1 MEGKLFSQDFLLD
14 GIRTTPVW
22 EALPDADF
30 DTFLNDLKRIYAP
43 LTAGSQLNEANTEA
57 DIIEQVL
64 GLLGWCDLTLKQV
77 TATSTRREDV
87 PDFLLFPDEDAKQ
100 AARAEKRDDRRYRH
114 GIAILEAKRW
124 MRPLDRGD
132 ATNRLDPGTPSN
144 QILRYLSSAEIA
156 SERKVRWGILTNGA
170 VWRLYWQGARS
181 RSEEF
186 LELDLAA
193 LLGVQGLEQ
202 NLFGV
207 DTRHG
212 IKLFFCLFH
221 RGAFLRQTWD
231 KEERTFHEYA
241 FNEARLYEEKVS
253 QDLGARVFATIFPQ
267 LADAL
272 AAGDPDAKLESP
284 AYLAELREA
293 TLILLY
299 RLLFILYAEDR
310 NLLPARD
317 ERYDDYSLRKIR
329 VDIAARR
336 DANDTLSNTASRYW
350 QHLGDLFRI
359 ISLGDPSIG
368 MPAYN
373 GGLFEDGRA
382 PLLTRSRVPDAR
394 FAPLFDDLAR
404 RPDPSTKLRTGPL
417 RAWINYRDL
426 SVQHLGGIYER
437 LLEYSLVVEEIPSLP
452 APLPLAGEGNL
463 SSSSSV
469 RGVGVRERRI
479 VARPASFARK
489 TSGSYYT
496 HDGLVKLIIRE
507 TAGPLVAERKAAF
520 LGQLEAWRHKK
531 ELKPADWEMLDR
543 LDPAS
548 TMLDLKICDP
558 AMGSGHF
565 LVSLVDYFAD
575 EILESIAA
583 VQLEVAAQPWARDI
597 ANPWASPLIKRIAD
611 IRKRIQAAA
620 FQGRWTVSE
629 AQLDDRHLV
638 RRMILK
644 RVVHGVDK
652 NLMAVEL
659 AKVALW
665 LHTFTVGAP
674 LSFLD
679 HHLHCGDSLFGGKV
693 SQIRDALNQQGSLI
707 YQDDLRSL
715 DKARDLMLAIGNLTD
730 IDIAE
735 AHHSKAMMDTAT
747 DGLRPMQRT
756 LDFMLAKQ
764 WVGKTGRKDYDAAW
778 AELLSN
784 HNGGNLLES
793 VKFYSERKGKLSAP
807 SEQQTLVTM
816 QAALAKADAEHFLHW
831 ELAFPTVF
839 TPSPSGGGLGWGNAL
854 AGGPGFDAVIGN
866 PPWDRMKLQQV
877 EWFAERKP
885 EIAHAARASDRKKLI
900 AQLETNNDPLWQDY
914 LGAQAAAEAA
924 SRVARECGDYPL
936 LSGGDTNLYSLFV
949 ERAQALIHPRGLV
962 GLLCPSGIA
971 ADKGAAEFFRTLT
984 TPSPLWGEGGG
995 EGSRLAALY
1004 DFENKKTFFPD
1015 VDSRFKFSALVFGGA
1030 QRTVAAAR
1038 CAFYLH
1044 TLEEAN
1050 DPSRA
1055 LHLTAQDFMAINP
1068 NTGAAPIFRT
1078 QRDADITTA
1087 IYRRQPVLALH
1098 AVRTEPVEGQAVH
1111 ASTSSARTVTKKACP
1126 EPSRR
1131 VWPLRYCTM
1140 FHMTND
1146 SGLFKRRDELEKEG
1160 WYPLGGNRW
1169 KKGEAEAVPLYVGR
1183 MIYNYDHRSSSVTTN
1198 EENLHNAALS
1208 ANLSAVEKAK
1218 PDYFPTPQ
1226 YWVSKSD
1233 VPENERREWAIGF
1246 RDIARATDMR
1256 TMIAA
1261 IIPTVAAGNKLPLL
1275 LPDSAAANA
1284 DYIKFAPLV
1293 LANLNAVA
1301 FDFVVRQKV
1310 QSTSMNWFIVEQ
1322 LPLIRPEQ
1330 FEQKLPLSNFPPQA
1344 GERANEKSNFQSL
1357 ADFIRGEVLRL
1368 SYTAH
1373 DLAPF
1378 ARDLGYDG
1386 APFVWDEDDRRHRT
1400 ARLDA
1405 LFFHLYGINRDDAAY
1420 ILDTFPIVREQDEK
1434 AHGRYLTK
1442 ELILAYMNAVAAG
1455 DFTTVVHGVTDIR

>member
-22 EALPDADF
+22 EALSDAAL
-30 DTFLNDLKRIYAP
+30 DTFIADLQNIYAP
-43 LTAGSQLNEANTEA
+43 LTASSQLNEANTEA
-57 DIIEQVL
+57 DVIEQVL
-64 GLLGWCDLTLKQV
+64 GLLGWRDLTLKQV
-77 TATSTRREDV
+77 TASSTRREDV
-87 PDFLLFPDEDAKQ
+87 PDFLLFPDKAAKQ
-100 AARAEKRDDRRYRH
+100 SARAETRADRSYRH

-144 QILRYLSSAEIA
+144 QILRYLSSVEVA
-156 SERKVRWGILTNGA
+156 SERAVRWGILTNGA

-186 LELDLAA
+186 LELDLAG
-193 LLGVQGLEQ
+193 LLKVPGVESD
-202 NLFGV
+202 LFAM

-221 RGAFLRQTWD
+221 RGAFLRQSWD
-231 KEERTFHEYA
+231 RENRTFHEYA

-272 AAGDPDAKLESP
+272 AAGDPDADISSP
-284 AYLAELREA
+284 AYLAELRVA

-310 NLLPARD
+310 NLLPVRD
-317 ERYDDYSLRKIR
+317 GRYDDYSLRKIR

-336 DANDTLSNTASRYW
+336 DANDPLSASACRYW

-359 ISLGDPSIG
+359 ISQGDSSIG
-368 MPAYN
+368 LPAYN
-373 GGLFEDGRA
+373 GGLFEDTRA
-382 PLLTRSRVPDAR
+382 PLLVRSRVPDAR

-404 RPDPSTKLRTGPL
+404 SPDPSTKLRTDLL

-437 LLEYSLVVEEIPSLP
+437 LLEYSLTVEE
-452 APLPLAGEGNL
+452 NK
-463 SSSSSV
+463 
-469 RGVGVRERRI
+469 I

-489 TSGSYYT
+489 VSGSYYT

-507 TAGPLVAERKAAF
+507 TVGPLVAERKAAF
-520 LGQLEAWRHKK
+520 HEQLEKWKNKK
-531 ELKPADWEMLDR
+531 ELKPADWEMLDS

-548 TMLDLKICDP
+548 TMLNLKICDP

-583 VQLEVAAQPWARDI
+583 VQLAVASQPWAQDI

-611 IRKRIQAAA
+611 IRSRILSAAR
-620 FQGRWTVSE
+620 QQRWAVTE

-652 NLMAVEL
+652 NPMAVEL

-693 SQIRDALNQQGSLI
+693 SQVRDALNKQGSLI
-707 YQDDLRSL
+707 YQDDLRGL
-715 DKARDLMLAIGNLTD
+715 EKARDLMLAIGNLTD

-735 AHHSKAMMDTAT
+735 AHHSKAMMVIAA
-747 DGLRPMQRT
+747 DGMRPMQRT

-764 WVGKTGRKDYDAAW
+764 WSGKAGRKEYDTAW
-778 AELLSN
+778 ADLLAGQYGK
-784 HNGGNLLES
+784 HLLES
-793 VKFYSERKGKLSAP
+793 IKFYSEHRASLPTA
-807 SEQQTLVTM
+807 SERQTLATV

-831 ELAFPTVF
+831 ELAFPTVWQD
-839 TPSPSGGGLGWGNAL
+839 GQG
-854 AGGPGFDAVIGN
+854 GFDAIIGN

-885 EIAHAARASDRKKLI
+885 EIAQAARAADRKKLI
-900 AQLETNNDPLWQDY
+900 AQLEADNDPLWQDF
-914 LGAQAAAEAA
+914 LAAQAASEAA

-936 LSGGDTNLYSLFV
+936 LSGGDINLYSLFV

-971 ADKGAAEFFRTLT
+971 ADKGASEFFRGISGT
-984 TPSPLWGEGGG
+984 G
-995 EGSRLAALY
+995 RLAALY

-1015 VDSRFKFSALVFGGA
+1015 IHASFKFCALIFGGE
-1030 QRTVAAAR
+1030 QRTVATAR

-1044 TLEEAN
+1044 TLEEAD

-1055 LHLTAQDFMAINP
+1055 LHLTAQDFMAVNP

-1087 IYRRQPVLALH
+1087 IYRRQPVLYLH
-1098 AVRTEPVEGQAVH
+1098 QNPNPPQSPLVRGEA
-1111 ASTSSARTVTKKACP
+1111 AISSPDKGRPGGVK
-1126 EPSRR
+1126 
-1131 VWPLRYCTM
+1131 VWPLRYCRM
-1140 FHMTND
+1140 FDMTND

-1160 WYPLGGNRW
+1160 WYPVGENRW
-1169 KKGEAEAVPLYVGR
+1169 KKGEAEAVPLYEGKMVQ
-1183 MIYNYDHRSSSVTTN
+1183 MYDHRAANVVMN
-1198 EENLHNAALS
+1198 ANNLHRPAQQEASSAAQHADPAFS
-1208 ANLSAVEKAK
+1208 
-1218 PDYFPTPQ
+1218 PTPQ
-1226 YWVSKSD
+1226 FYISTSD
-1233 VPENERREWAIGF
+1233 VQQQYQGRWVLAFKEITAPTN
-1246 RDIARATDMR
+1246 MR
-1256 TMIAA
+1256 SMIACIA
-1261 IIPTVAAGNKLPLL
+1261 PGYGFGNKLPLW
-1275 LPDSAAANA
+1275 LPENGAEKAYSQ
-1284 DYIKFAPLV
+1284 IAPLLV
-1293 LANLNAVA
+1293 ANFNAFA
-1301 FDFVVRQKV
+1301 FDFVVRQKL
-1310 QSTSMNWFIVEQ
+1310 QGQTLNLFIVEQ

-1330 FEQKLPLSNFPPQA
+1330 FEQPLPSPSATLLPLPKGEGFKPPSPSGRAQRGA
-1344 GERANEKSNFQSL
+1344 RNEGEGTTI
-1357 ADFIRGEVLRL
+1357 ADFVRGEVLRL

-1386 APFVWDEDDRRHRT
+1386 APFAWDESDRRHRL

-1405 LFFHLYGINRDDAAY
+1405 LFFYLYGLSRDDAAY

-1455 DFTTVVHGVTDIR
+1455 DFTTLIQS

>member
-14 GIRTTPVW
+14 GIRSTPVW
-22 EALPDADF
+22 EALPDAAL
-30 DTFLNDLKRIYAP
+30 DTFIADLQNIYAP
-43 LTAGSQLNEANTEA
+43 LTANSQLNEANTEA

-64 GLLGWCDLTLKQV
+64 VLLGWRDLTLKQV
-77 TATSTRREDV
+77 TASSTRREDV
-87 PDFLLFPDEDAKQ
+87 PDFLLFPDEAAKQ
-100 AARAEKRDDRRYRH
+100 FARAETRDDRRYRH
-114 GIAILEAKRW
+114 GVAILEAKRW

-144 QILRYLSSAEIA
+144 QILRYLSSVEVA
-156 SERKVRWGILTNGA
+156 SDRKVRWGILTNGA

-186 LELDLAA
+186 LEIDLAA
-193 LLGVQGLEQ
+193 LLGVPGIEQ
-202 NLFGV
+202 NLFGLEQ
-207 DTRHG
+207 RHG

-221 RGAFLRQTWD
+221 RGAFLRQIWD
-231 KEERTFHEYA
+231 KEDRTFHEYA

-272 AAGDPDAKLESP
+272 AAGDPDADISSP
-284 AYLAELREA
+284 AYLAELRVA

-317 ERYDDYSLRKIR
+317 ERYDEYSLRKIR

-336 DANDTLSNTASRYW
+336 DANDTLSNSASRYW

-359 ISLGDPSIG
+359 ISQGDPSIG

-373 GGLFEDGRA
+373 GGLFEETRA

-404 RPDPSTKLRTGPL
+404 RPDPSPKLRPGLL

-437 LLEYSLVVEEIPSLP
+437 LLEYSLAVEYSPP
-452 APLPLAGEGNL
+452 PRGEGQ
-463 SSSSSV
+463 
-469 RGVGVRERRI
+469 GERVSYI

-507 TAGPLVAERKAAF
+507 TVGPLVAERKEAF
-520 LGQLEAWRHKK
+520 HEQIEKWKNKK

-548 TMLDLKICDP
+548 SMLDLKICDP

-565 LVSLVDYFAD
+565 LVTLVDYFAD
-575 EILESIAA
+575 EILESMAA
-583 VQLEVAAQPWARDI
+583 VQLAVAAQPWAKNI
-597 ANPWASPLIKRIAD
+597 ENPWASPLIERIAG
-611 IRKRIQAAA
+611 IRKRIRTAAY
-620 FQGRWTVSE
+620 QGQWAVTE

-652 NLMAVEL
+652 NPMAVEL

-679 HHLHCGDSLFGGKV
+679 HHLLCGDSLFGGKV
-693 SQIRDALNQQGSLI
+693 RHIAEELSKLKGSLLQQG
-707 YQDDLRSL
+707 DLHQVES
-715 DKARDLMLAIGNLTD
+715 ARLVMDTIGNLTD

-735 AHHSKAMMDTAT
+735 AHRSKALMDSINNA
-747 DGLRPMQRT
+747 LHPMRRT
-756 LDFMLAKQ
+756 LDFFQAQ
-764 WVGKTGRKDYDAAW
+764 RWAGKAEAKDYQQTWVA
-778 AELLSN
+778 LLAQEY
-784 HNGGNLLES
+784 GDNLLES
-793 VKFYSERKGKLSAP
+793 VDFLAKRKGKLPTERERHAHA
-807 SEQQTLVTM
+807 TM
-816 QAALAKADAEHFLHW
+816 QRALQRAEQEHFLHW
-831 ELAFPTVF
+831 ELAFPTIWQN
-839 TPSPSGGGLGWGNAL
+839 GQG
-854 AGGPGFDAVIGN
+854 GFDAIIGN

-885 EIAHAARASDRKKLI
+885 EIAKAARAADRKKLI
-900 AQLETNNDPLWQDY
+900 AQLEADNDPLWQDY
-914 LGAQAAAEAA
+914 LAAQAAAEAA
-924 SRVARECGDYPL
+924 TRVARECGDYPL
-936 LSGGDTNLYSLFV
+936 LSGGDINLYSLFI
-949 ERAQALIHPRGLV
+949 ERATSLIHPRGLV

-971 ADKGAAEFFRTLT
+971 ADKGASEFFRTLT

-1004 DFENKKTFFPD
+1004 DFENRKGFFPD
-1015 VDSRFKFSALVFGGA
+1015 VDSRFKFSALIFGGE
-1030 QRTVAAAR
+1030 QRTVQTAR

-1044 TLEEAN
+1044 TLKEA
-1050 DPSRA
+1050 DDLSRA
-1055 LHLTAQDFMAINP
+1055 LHLTAQDFMAVNP

-1078 QRDADITTA
+1078 RRDADITIA

-1098 AVRTEPVEGQAVH
+1098 PSPPIPLPQG
-1111 ASTSSARTVTKKACP
+1111 ARGADSRPPSGGGLGRGGALKK
-1126 EPSRR
+1126 
-1131 VWPLRYCTM
+1131 VWPLRFCRM
-1140 FHMTND
+1140 FDMTND

-1169 KKGEAEAVPLYVGR
+1169 KKGEAEAVPLYEGKMVQ
-1183 MIYNYDHRSSSVTTN
+1183 MYDHRAANVVMN
-1198 EENLHNAALS
+1198 ADNLHRPAQQEASTAAQHADPAFS
-1208 ANLSAVEKAK
+1208 
-1218 PDYFPTPQ
+1218 PTPQ
-1226 YWVSKSD
+1226 FYISTSD
-1233 VPENERREWAIGF
+1233 VQQQYQGQWAIAYKS
-1246 RDIARATDMR
+1246 ITAPTNMR

-1261 IIPTVAAGNKLPLL
+1261 IVPECGVGNSMAMLLPEEGAQNYAAWAPLL
-1275 LPDSAAANA
+1275 LANMAA
-1284 DYIKFAPLV
+1284 F
-1293 LANLNAVA
+1293 A
-1301 FDFVVRQKV
+1301 FDFVLRTKV
-1310 QSTSMNWFIVEQ
+1310 QGQNLNWYIVEQ

-1330 FEQKLPLSNFPPQA
+1330 FEQPLPSPSASLLPLPKGEGFKPPSPSGRGRA
-1344 GERANEKSNFQSL
+1344 CEGAEGEGTTV
-1357 ADFIRGEVLRL
+1357 ADFVRGEVLRL

-1378 ARDLGYDG
+1378 ARDLGYHG
-1386 APFVWDEDDRRHRT
+1386 APFAWDEDDRRHRL

-1405 LFFHLYGINRDDAAY
+1405 LFFHLYGLSRDDAAY

-1455 DFTTVVHGVTDIR
+1455 DFTTIVQV

>member
-14 GIRTTPVW
+14 GIRSTPVW
-22 EALPDADF
+22 EALSDAALDDF
-30 DTFLNDLKRIYAP
+30 NNKLTRLYAP
-43 LTAGSQLNEANTEA
+43 LTADSQLNEANTEA
-57 DIIEQVL
+57 DIIEKVL
-64 GLLGWCDLTLKQV
+64 DLLGWHDLTLKQV
-77 TATSTRREDV
+77 TASSTGREDV
-87 PDFLLFPDEDAKQ
+87 PDFLLFPDEAAKQ
-100 AARAEKRDDRRYRH
+100 TARAEKRNDRRYRH
-114 GIAILEAKRW
+114 GVAVLEAKRW

-144 QILRYLSSAEIA
+144 QILRYLSSVEVA
-156 SERKVRWGILTNGA
+156 SERAVRWGILTNGA

-193 LLGVQGLEQ
+193 LLGVPGAEQDLFGLEQ
-202 NLFGV
+202 S
-207 DTRHG
+207 HG
-212 IKLFFCLFH
+212 IKLFFCLFQ
-221 RGAFLRQTWD
+221 RDAFLRQAWD
-231 KEERTFHEYA
+231 KENRTFHEYA

-267 LADAL
+267 FADAL
-272 AAGDPDAKLESP
+272 AAGDPDADISSP

-310 NLLPARD
+310 NLLPVRD
-317 ERYDDYSLRKIR
+317 GRYDDYSLRKIR
-329 VDIAARR
+329 VDIAERR

-359 ISLGDPSIG
+359 VSQGDPSIG

-373 GGLFEDGRA
+373 GGLFEDARA
-382 PLLTRSRVPDAR
+382 PLLTRCRIPDAR

-404 RPDPSTKLRTGPL
+404 RPDIL

-437 LLEYSLVVEEIPSLP
+437 LLEYSLTVENGSI
-452 APLPLAGEGNL
+452 
-463 SSSSSV
+463 
-469 RGVGVRERRI
+469 I
-479 VARPASFARK
+479 ARPASYARK
-489 TSGSYYT
+489 VSGSYYT

-507 TAGPLVAERKAAF
+507 TVGPLVAERKAAF
-520 LGQLEAWRHKK
+520 SAQIEQWKKRK
-531 ELKPADWEMLDR
+531 ELKPADWKILDSA
-543 LDPAS
+543 DPAS
-548 TMLDLKICDP
+548 AMLDLKICDP

-575 EILESIAA
+575 ELLESMAA

-597 ANPWASPLIKRIAD
+597 TDPWASPLIARIAD
-611 IRKRIQAAA
+611 IRSRILSSAHQH
-620 FQGRWTVSE
+620 RWAVTE

-644 RVVHGVDK
+644 RVIFGVDK
-652 NLMAVEL
+652 NPMAVEL

-693 SQIRDALNQQGSLI
+693 RHIAEELGKLKGNLLQQG
-707 YQDDLRSL
+707 DLHQVES
-715 DKARDLMLAIGNLTD
+715 ARLVMDTIGNLTD

-735 AHHSKAMMDTAT
+735 AHRSKALMDQINDA
-747 DGLRPMQRT
+747 LHPMRRT
-756 LDFMLAKQ
+756 LDFFQAQRWAGKAEAKDYQ
-764 WVGKTGRKDYDAAW
+764 QTWVG
-778 AELLSN
+778 LLAQEY
-784 HNGGNLLES
+784 GENLLES
-793 VKFYSERKGKLSAP
+793 VDFLARRKGKLPTERERHAHA
-807 SEQQTLVTM
+807 TM
-816 QAALAKADAEHFLHW
+816 QRALRRAAQERFLHW
-831 ELAFPTVF
+831 ELAFPTVWQN
-839 TPSPSGGGLGWGNAL
+839 GQG
-854 AGGPGFDAVIGN
+854 GFDAIIGN

-885 EIAHAARASDRKKLI
+885 DIAKAARASDRKQLI
-900 AQLETNNDPLWQDY
+900 AQLEAGNDPLWQDY
-914 LGAQAAAEAA
+914 LAAQAAAEAA

-936 LSGGDTNLYSLFV
+936 LSGGDINLYSLFV
-949 ERAQALIHPRGLV
+949 ERATSLIHPRGMV

-971 ADKGAAEFFRTLT
+971 ADKGASEFFRGISGT
-984 TPSPLWGEGGG
+984 G
-995 EGSRLAALY
+995 RLAALY
-1004 DFENKKTFFPD
+1004 DFENRKGFFPD
-1015 VDSRFKFSALVFGGA
+1015 VDSRFKFCALVFGGE

-1044 TLEEAN
+1044 TLEEAD
-1050 DPSRA
+1050 DPARVLA
-1055 LHLTAQDFMAINP
+1055 LTAQDFMAVNP

-1078 QRDADITTA
+1078 RRDADITTA
-1087 IYRRQPVLALH
+1087 IYGRQPVL
-1098 AVRTEPVEGQAVH
+1098 VNRRTEPLE
-1111 ASTSSARTVTKKACP
+1111 K
-1126 EPSRR
+1126 

-1146 SGLFKRRDELEKEG
+1146 SGLFKRRDELEKDG
-1160 WYPLGGNRW
+1160 WYPVGANRW
-1169 KKGEAEAVPLYVGR
+1169 KKGEAEVVPLYEGKMVQ
-1183 MIYNYDHRSSSVTTN
+1183 MYDHRAANVVMN
-1198 EENLHNAALS
+1198 VDNLHRPAQQEAS
-1208 ANLSAVEKAK
+1208 TDAQHADPAFS
-1218 PDYFPTPQ
+1218 PTPQ
-1226 YWVSKSD
+1226 FFIGTSD
-1233 VPENERREWAIGF
+1233 VQQQYQGGWAIAYKA
-1246 RDIARATDMR
+1246 ITAPTNMR

-1261 IIPTVAAGNKLPLL
+1261 IVPECGVGNSMAMLLPENGAQNYAVWAPLL
-1275 LPDSAAANA
+1275 L
-1284 DYIKFAPLV
+1284 
-1293 LANLNAVA
+1293 ANLAAFA
-1301 FDFVVRQKV
+1301 FDFVLRTKV
-1310 QSTSMNWFIVEQ
+1310 QGQNLNWYIVEQ

-1330 FEQKLPLSNFPPQA
+1330 FEQVLGKT
-1344 GERANEKSNFQSL
+1344 RV
-1357 ADFIRGEVLRL
+1357 ADFVRGEVLRL

-1386 APFVWDEDDRRHRT
+1386 APFVWDKDDRRHRL

-1405 LFFHLYGINRDDAAY
+1405 LFFQLYGLSRDDAAY

-1455 DFTTVVHGVTDIR
+1455 DLTTRVTP

>member
-1 MEGKLFSQDFLLD
+1 MDGKLFSQDFLLD
-14 GIRTTPVW
+14 GIKTTPVW
-22 EALPDADF
+22 EKLSDDALNVF
-30 DTFLNDLKRIYAP
+30 TSDLKRIYAT
-43 LTAGSQLNEANTEA
+43 LTADSQINEANTEA
-57 DIIEQVL
+57 DIIEAVL
-64 GLLGWCDLTLKQV
+64 GLLGWNGLTLKQV
-77 TATSTRREDV
+77 TASSTRREDV
-87 PDFLLFPDEDAKQ
+87 PDFLLFPSDEAKQ

-114 GIAILEAKRW
+114 GIAIIEAKRW

-144 QILRYLSSAEIA
+144 QILRYLSSVEVA
-156 SERKVRWGILTNGA
+156 SERAVRWGILTNGA

-193 LLGVQGLEQ
+193 LLGVPGVEQ
-202 NLFGV
+202 NLFDV
-207 DTRHG
+207 ESRHG

-221 RGAFLRQTWD
+221 LGAFLRQTWD

-253 QDLGARVFATIFPQ
+253 QDLGARVFASIFPQ

-272 AAGDPDAKLESP
+272 AAGDEKADFASP

-293 TLILLY
+293 TLVLLY

-310 NLLPARD
+310 NLLPVRD
-317 ERYDDYSLRKIR
+317 ERYDDYALRKIR
-329 VDIAARR
+329 EDIAKRR
-336 DANDTLSNTASRYW
+336 DANDTLSNTATRYW
-350 QHLGDLFRI
+350 QHLTDLFRI
-359 ISLGDPSIG
+359 IAKGDASIG

-373 GGLFEDGRA
+373 GGLFEESRA
-382 PLLTRSRVPDAR
+382 PLLMRARVADAS

-404 RPDPSTKLRTGPL
+404 RPDLL

-437 LLEYSLVVEEIPSLP
+437 LLEYSLTVED
-452 APLPLAGEGNL
+452 NK
-463 SSSSSV
+463 
-469 RGVGVRERRI
+469 I

-507 TAGPLVAERKAAF
+507 TVGPLIAERKAAF
-520 LGQLEAWRHKK
+520 HNQIGQWQRKH
-531 ELKPADWEMLDR
+531 ELKPADWEALDK

-548 TMLDLKICDP
+548 AILDLKICDP

-565 LVSLVDYFAD
+565 LVSLVDYLAD
-575 EILESIAA
+575 EILETLAEA
-583 VQLEVAAQPWARDI
+583 ELEVAAQSWAKDV
-597 ANPWASPLIKRIAD
+597 ANPWASPLIARIAD
-611 IRKRIQAAA
+611 IRKRILTAAY
-620 FQGRWTVSE
+620 QNRWTVSD
-629 AQLDDRHLV
+629 AQLDDRHIV

-693 SQIRDALNQQGSLI
+693 SQVREVLSQQGSLI
-707 YQDDLRSL
+707 YQDDMRHLQT
-715 DKARDLMLAIGNLTD
+715 ARDLMLAIGNLTD

-747 DGLRPMQRT
+747 EGLRPLWRT
-756 LDFMLAKQ
+756 LDFLQACR
-764 WVGKTGRKDYDAAW
+764 WVGKDRKKEYDRAW
-778 AELLSN
+778 ADLLAN
-784 HNGGNLLES
+784 EYGDTLLES
-793 VKFYSERKGKLSAP
+793 VKFFAERKGKLP
-807 SEQQTLVTM
+807 TENERQTHATVQEALRL
-816 QAALAKADAEHFLHW
+816 AAREHFLHW
-831 ELAFPTVF
+831 ELAFPTVWQN
-839 TPSPSGGGLGWGNAL
+839 GQG
-854 AGGPGFDAVIGN
+854 GFDAVIGN
-866 PPWDRMKLQQV
+866 PPWDRMKLQEV

-885 EIAHAARASDRKKLI
+885 EIAKAARAADRKKLV
-900 AQLETNNDPLWQDY
+900 AQLQTNNDPLWQDY
-914 LGAQAAAEAA
+914 LGAQAAAEAG

-936 LSGGDTNLYSLFV
+936 LSGGDTNLYSLFI
-949 ERAQALIHPRGLV
+949 ERAQAMIHPRGLV

-971 ADKGAAEFFRTLT
+971 ADKGAAEFFRSIST
-984 TPSPLWGEGGG
+984 TG
-995 EGSRLAALY
+995 RLAALY

-1015 VDSRFKFSALVFGGA
+1015 VHASFKFCALVFGGE
-1030 QRTVAAAR
+1030 QRTVTAAR

-1044 TLEEAN
+1044 TLEQAA
-1050 DPSRA
+1050 DPEHI
-1055 LHLTAQDFMAINP
+1055 LTLTAQDFSAVNP
-1068 NTGAAPIFRT
+1068 NTGSAPIFRT
-1078 QRDADITTA
+1078 KRDADITTA

-1098 AVRTEPVEGQAVH
+1098 VVRPESTPSVRAEPVEARP
-1111 ASTSSARTVTKKACP
+1111 STGSGRTVTRK
-1126 EPSRR
+1126 
-1131 VWPLRYCTM
+1131 VWSVRYCTM

-1160 WYPLGGNRW
+1160 WYPVGMNHW
-1169 KKGEAEAVPLYVGR
+1169 KKGEAEAVPLYEGKMVQ
-1183 MIYNYDHRSSSVTTN
+1183 MYDHRAASVVMN
-1198 EENLHNAALS
+1198 AGNLHRPAQQEANTS
-1208 ANLSAVEKAK
+1208 AQHADANFYPS
-1218 PDYFPTPQ
+1218 PQ
-1226 YWVSKSD
+1226 FWVSASD
-1233 VPENERREWAIGF
+1233 VQMQFTGKWAIAYKS
-1246 RDIARATDMR
+1246 ITAPTNMR

-1261 IIPTVAAGNKLPLL
+1261 IVPECGVGNSMAMLLPENEEQNYAQFAPLL
-1275 LPDSAAANA
+1275 L
-1284 DYIKFAPLV
+1284 
-1293 LANLNAVA
+1293 ANLSSFA
-1301 FDFVVRQKV
+1301 FDFVLRTKV
-1310 QSTSMNWFIVEQ
+1310 QGQNLNWYLVEQ

-1330 FEQKLPLSNFPPQA
+1330 FEQTLGKTKIS
-1344 GERANEKSNFQSL
+1344 
-1357 ADFIRGEVLRL
+1357 DFVRNEVLRL

-1373 DLAPF
+1373 DLEPF

-1386 APFVWDEDDRRHRT
+1386 APFQWDEADRRHRL

-1405 LFFHLYGINRDDAAY
+1405 LFFHLYGIGRDDAAY

-1434 AHGRYLTK
+1434 MHGRYLTK
-1442 ELILAYMNAVAAG
+1442 DLILTYMNAVAAG
-1455 DFTTVVHGVTDIR
+1455 DFTTVVQV

>member
-1 MEGKLFSQDFLLD
+1 MDGKLFSQDFLLD
-14 GIRTTPVW
+14 GIKTTPVW
-22 EALPDADF
+22 EALSDDV
-30 DTFLNDLKRIYAP
+30 LNVFTSDLRHIYAP
-43 LTAGSQLNEANTEA
+43 LTADSQLNEANTEA
-57 DIIEQVL
+57 DVIEAVL
-64 GLLGWCDLTLKQV
+64 NLLGWNGLTLKQV
-77 TATSTRREDV
+77 TASSTRRDDV
-87 PDFLLFPDEDAKQ
+87 PDFLLFPNEEAKQ
-100 AARAEKRDDRRYRH
+100 AARAEKRDDHRYRH

-132 ATNRLDPGTPSN
+132 AINRLDPGTPSN
-144 QILRYLSSAEIA
+144 QILRYLSSVEIA
-156 SERKVRWGILTNGA
+156 SERAVRWGILTNGA

-186 LELDLAA
+186 LEIDLAE
-193 LLGVQGLEQ
+193 LLGVPGVERGLF
-202 NLFGV
+202 NG
-207 DTRHG
+207 DARHG

-221 RGAFLRQTWD
+221 LGAFLRQAWD
-231 KEERTFHEYA
+231 KEQRTFHEYA

-253 QDLGARVFATIFPQ
+253 QDLGARVFASIFPQ

-272 AAGDPDAKLESP
+272 AAGDEKADLASP

-310 NLLPARD
+310 NLLPVRD
-317 ERYDDYSLRKIR
+317 ERYDDYALRKIR
-329 VDIAARR
+329 EDIAKRR
-336 DANDTLSNTASRYW
+336 DANDVFSASACRYW
-350 QHLGDLFRI
+350 QHMGDLFRI
-359 ISLGDPSIG
+359 IAQGDASIG

-382 PLLTRSRVPDAR
+382 PLLTRTRIPDAS

-404 RPDPSTKLRTGPL
+404 RPDLL

-437 LLEYSLVVEEIPSLP
+437 LLEYSLVVEETPPPQSSP
-452 APLPLAGEGNL
+452 AGGRGGEREKRL
-463 SSSSSV
+463 S
-469 RGVGVRERRI
+469 I
-479 VARPASFARK
+479 LARPASFARK

-507 TAGPLVAERKAAF
+507 TVGPLIAERKAAF
-520 LGQLEAWRHKK
+520 RNQVEQWQRKH
-531 ELKPADWEMLDR
+531 ELKPADWEVLDK

-548 TMLDLKICDP
+548 AILDLKICDP

-565 LVSLVDYFAD
+565 LVSLVDYLAD
-575 EILESIAA
+575 EILETLAEA
-583 VQLEVAAQPWARDI
+583 ELEVAAQSWAKDI
-597 ANPWASPLIKRIAD
+597 ANPWASPLIARIHD
-611 IRKRIQAAA
+611 IRKRILAAA
-620 FQGRWTVSE
+620 YQNRWTVSE

-693 SQIRDALNQQGSLI
+693 SQVREVLSQQGSLI
-707 YQDDLRSL
+707 YQDDMRHLQT
-715 DKARDLMLAIGNLTD
+715 ARDLMLAIGNLTD

-747 DGLRPMQRT
+747 EGLRPLWRT
-756 LDFMLAKQ
+756 LDFLQACR
-764 WVGKTGRKDYDAAW
+764 WAGKDRKKEYDRAW
-778 AELLSN
+778 ADLLAN
-784 HNGGNLLES
+784 EYGDTLLES
-793 VKFYSERKGKLSAP
+793 VKFFAERKGKLP
-807 SEQQTLVTM
+807 TENERQTHATVQEALRL
-816 QAALAKADAEHFLHW
+816 AAREHFLHW

-839 TPSPSGGGLGWGNAL
+839 LPSPASGRGVGGE
-854 AGGPGFDAVIGN
+854 GGGFDAIIGN
-866 PPWDRMKLQQV
+866 PPWDRMKLQEV

-885 EIAHAARASDRKKLI
+885 EIAKAARAADRKKLI
-900 AQLETNNDPLWQDY
+900 AKLQADNDPLWQDY
-914 LGAQAAAEAA
+914 LEAQAAAEAG

-949 ERAQALIHPRGLV
+949 ERAQALIHPRGIV

-971 ADKGAAEFFRTLT
+971 ADKGAAEFFRSIST
-984 TPSPLWGEGGG
+984 TG
-995 EGSRLAALY
+995 RLAALY
-1004 DFENKKTFFPD
+1004 DFENRKGLFPD
-1015 VDSRFKFSALVFGGA
+1015 VDSRFKFCALMFGGE
-1030 QRTVAAAR
+1030 QRTVAAAH

-1044 TLEEAN
+1044 TLEEAA
-1050 DPSRA
+1050 DPERI
-1055 LHLTAQDFMAINP
+1055 LTLSAQDFSAVNP
-1068 NTGAAPIFRT
+1068 NTGSAPIFRT
-1078 QRDADITTA
+1078 KRDADITTA
-1087 IYRRQPVLALH
+1087 IYRRQPVLCLH
-1098 AVRTEPVEGQAVH
+1098 PSPSIPLPAGEGSQNPSPAGGRGAGVRVAPPQ
-1111 ASTSSARTVTKKACP
+1111 K
-1126 EPSRR
+1126 
-1131 VWPLRYCTM
+1131 VWPVRYCTM

-1160 WYPLGGNRW
+1160 WYPVGMNRW

-1183 MIYNYDHRSSSVTTN
+1183 MIYNYDHRSSHVTTN

-1208 ANLSAVEKAK
+1208 TNLSAADKAL
-1218 PDYFPTPQ
+1218 PDRYATPQ
-1226 YWVSKSD
+1226 YWVSESD
-1233 VPENERREWAIGF
+1233 VPEIERRSWAIGF

-1261 IIPTVAAGNKLPLL
+1261 VVPTVAAGNTLPLVLPEQGSEAAYADFAPLL
-1275 LPDSAAANA
+1275 LANFNA
-1284 DYIKFAPLV
+1284 MAFDYIA
-1293 LANLNAVA
+1293 
-1301 FDFVVRQKV
+1301 RQKA
-1310 QSTSMNWFIVEQ
+1310 QSTHINWYIVEQ

-1330 FEQKLPLSNFPPQA
+1330 FEHTLGKTKIS
-1344 GERANEKSNFQSL
+1344 
-1357 ADFIRGEVLRL
+1357 DFVRGEVLRL
-1368 SYTAH
+1368 SYTAR

-1378 ARDLGYDG
+1378 ARDLGYEG
-1386 APFVWDEDDRRHRT
+1386 APFKWDEDDRRHRL

-1434 AHGRYLTK
+1434 THGRYLTK

-1455 DFTTVVHGVTDIR
+1455 DFTTVVQVGA

>member
-14 GIRTTPVW
+14 GIRSTPVW
-22 EALPDADF
+22 EALPDAALDDF
-30 DTFLNDLKRIYAP
+30 NNNLARIYAP
-43 LTAGSQLNEANTEA
+43 LTADSQLNEANTEA
-57 DIIEQVL
+57 DIIEKVL
-64 GLLGWCDLTLKQV
+64 DLLGWHDLTLKQV
-77 TATSTRREDV
+77 TASSTGREDV
-87 PDFLLFPDEDAKQ
+87 PDFLLFPDEVAKQ

-114 GIAILEAKRW
+114 GVAVLEAKRW

-144 QILRYLSSAEIA
+144 QILRYLSSVEVA
-156 SERKVRWGILTNGA
+156 SERAVRWGILTNGA

-193 LLGVQGLEQ
+193 LLEIPGTERDM
-202 NLFGV
+202 FGV
-207 DTRHG
+207 EQQHG
-212 IKLFFCLFH
+212 IKLFFCLFQ
-221 RGAFLRQTWD
+221 RDAFLRQAWD
-231 KEERTFHEYA
+231 KENRTFHEYA

-267 LADAL
+267 FADAL
-272 AAGDPDAKLESP
+272 AAGDPDADINSP

-310 NLLPARD
+310 NLLPVRD
-317 ERYDDYSLRKIR
+317 GRYDDYSLRKIR
-329 VDIAARR
+329 VDIAERR

-350 QHLGDLFRI
+350 QHLGDLFHI
-359 ISLGDPSIG
+359 ISQGDPSIG

-373 GGLFEDGRA
+373 GGLFEDSRA
-382 PLLTRSRVPDAR
+382 PLLTRCRVPDAR

-404 RPDPSTKLRTGPL
+404 RPDIL

-437 LLEYSLVVEEIPSLP
+437 LLEYSLTVEE
-452 APLPLAGEGNL
+452 N
-463 SSSSSV
+463 
-469 RGVGVRERRI
+469 RI

-489 TSGSYYT
+489 VSGSYYT

-507 TAGPLVAERKAAF
+507 TVGPLVAERKDAF
-520 LGQLEAWRHKK
+520 STQIEQWKKRK
-531 ELKPADWEMLDR
+531 ELKPADWGVLDS

-548 TMLDLKICDP
+548 TLLDLKVCDP

-575 EILESIAA
+575 EILESMAA
-583 VQLEVAAQPWARDI
+583 AELKVASQPWARDI
-597 ANPWASPLIKRIAD
+597 TDPWASPLIKRIAD
-611 IRKRIQAAA
+611 IRSRILSSAHQH
-620 FQGRWTVSE
+620 RWAVTV
-629 AQLDDRHLV
+629 AQLDDRHIV

-652 NLMAVEL
+652 NPMAVEL

-679 HHLHCGDSLFGGKV
+679 HHLLCGDSLFGGKV
-693 SQIRDALNQQGSLI
+693 SDISHELGKFVGMFHQE
-707 YQDDLRSL
+707 DL
-715 DKARDLMLAIGNLTD
+715 ARVTRASMTMEAIGNLTD

-735 AHHSKAMMDTAT
+735 AHYSKALMDTAT
-747 DGLRPMQRT
+747 EGLLPLQRT
-756 LDFMLAKQ
+756 LDFLQAKR
-764 WVGKTGRKDYDAAW
+764 WAGNPTGRVKATASWEDLTLAQKYERSW
-778 AELLSN
+778 SQLLTQEF
-784 HNGGNLLES
+784 GENLLES
-793 VKFYSERKGKLSAP
+793 VEFLAKRKGKLP
-807 SEQQTLVTM
+807 SPREQQAHSIM
-816 QAALAKADAEHFLHW
+816 QAALAQAGQVHFLHW
-831 ELAFPTVF
+831 ELAFPTVWQN
-839 TPSPSGGGLGWGNAL
+839 GQG
-854 AGGPGFDAVIGN
+854 GFDAVIGN

-885 EIAHAARASDRKKLI
+885 DIAKAARASDRKKLI
-900 AQLETNNDPLWQDY
+900 AKLEADNAPLWQDY
-914 LGAQAAAEAA
+914 LAAQAAAEAA

-936 LSGGDTNLYSLFV
+936 LSGGDINLYSLFI
-949 ERAQALIHPRGLV
+949 ERATSLIHPRGMV

-971 ADKGAAEFFRTLT
+971 ADKGASEFFRGISGT
-984 TPSPLWGEGGG
+984 G
-995 EGSRLAALY
+995 RLAALY

-1015 VDSRFKFSALVFGGA
+1015 IHASFKFCALVFGGA
-1030 QRTVAAAR
+1030 QRTVEAAR

-1044 TLEEAN
+1044 TLQEAD
-1050 DPSRA
+1050 DPARV
-1055 LHLTAQDFMAINP
+1055 LTLTAQDFMAVNP

-1078 QRDADITTA
+1078 RHDADITTA
-1087 IYRRQPVLALH
+1087 IYRRQPVL
-1098 AVRTEPVEGQAVH
+1098 VNRSEEPL
-1111 ASTSSARTVTKKACP
+1111 KK
-1126 EPSRR
+1126 
-1131 VWPLRYCTM
+1131 VWPLRYSTM

-1146 SGLFKRRDELEKEG
+1146 SGLFKRRDELEKDG
-1160 WYPLGGNRW
+1160 WYPVGANRW
-1169 KKGEAEAVPLYVGR
+1169 KKGEAEVVPLYEGKMVQ
-1183 MIYNYDHRSSSVTTN
+1183 MYDHRAANVVMN
-1198 EENLHNAALS
+1198 ADNLHRPAQPEAS
-1208 ANLSAVEKAK
+1208 TDAQHE
-1218 PDYFPTPQ
+1218 DMDFYPTPQ
-1226 YWVSKSD
+1226 FWVSTSEVSPQYAGQWSIAFKD
-1233 VPENERREWAIGF
+1233 VTAPTNV
-1246 RDIARATDMR
+1246 R

-1261 IIPTVAAGNKLPLL
+1261 IIPFAGLGNTLPSILPEGDVQIYALWSPLL
-1275 LPDSAAANA
+1275 LAN
-1284 DYIKFAPLV
+1284 FNSL
-1293 LANLNAVA
+1293 A
-1301 FDFVVRQKV
+1301 FDYLSRQKV
-1310 QSTSMNWFIVEQ
+1310 QGQHLNWFIVEQ

-1330 FEQKLPLSNFPPQA
+1330 FEHVLGTTRIS
-1344 GERANEKSNFQSL
+1344 
-1357 ADFIRGEVLRL
+1357 DFVRDEVLRL

-1386 APFVWDEDDRRHRT
+1386 APFVWDEDDRRHRL

-1405 LFFHLYGINRDDAAY
+1405 LFFQLYGLSRDDAAY

-1455 DFTTVVHGVTDIR
+1455 DFTTRVTP